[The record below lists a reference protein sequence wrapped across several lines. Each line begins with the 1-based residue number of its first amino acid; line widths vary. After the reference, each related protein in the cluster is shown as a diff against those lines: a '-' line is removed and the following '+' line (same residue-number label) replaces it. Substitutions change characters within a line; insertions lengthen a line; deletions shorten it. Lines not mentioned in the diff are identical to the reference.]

1 MFGAINFAVCRQQVM
16 RNNFGSVLNSCKQFI
31 DHDQKSNQEYMR
43 HEEKS
48 LHLSLKARMLFYPFY
63 LHFVWLRSHRERA
76 PRLAFA
82 YKYLL
87 MFNYVR
93 ATITTTGSKHVVEKL
108 EGS

>member
-1 MFGAINFAVCRQQVM
+1 
-16 RNNFGSVLNSCKQFI
+16 
-31 DHDQKSNQEYMR
+31 MR

-63 LHFVWLRSHRERA
+63 IHFVWLRSHRERV
-76 PRLAFA
+76 PCLVFA

-87 MFNYVR
+87 MFNYVC
-93 ATITTTGSKHVVEKL
+93 ATITTSGSKHVVEKL